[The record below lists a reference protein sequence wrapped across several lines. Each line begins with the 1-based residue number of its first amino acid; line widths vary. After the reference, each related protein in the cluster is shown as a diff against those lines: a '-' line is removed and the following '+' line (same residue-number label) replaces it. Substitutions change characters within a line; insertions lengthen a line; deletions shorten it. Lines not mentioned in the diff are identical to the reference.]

1 MRLAT
6 HKATGEVFACKTMAK
21 RMENDGTIS
30 DLKVQRHL
38 EALKN
43 EIEVMR
49 RLRGTLNV
57 AHLEEAFEDDTHVH
71 LVMEHCSGGELIHT
85 LGEKHYSEDTVAS
98 VMRAVLR
105 TLAQCHSHKVLHLD
119 VKPGNFMLLNS
130 SETAPLKAIDFG
142 LARTFHP
149 EELPLDD
156 IGLEG
161 TPWFMAPEML
171 SSQVTPAC
179 DIWAAGVMAFQLLTG
194 HFPFDDKKNPMR
206 PSVNNIWYVQ
216 AHPACTVALPMS
228 LFVLS

>member
-1 MRLAT
+1 MRLVT
-6 HKATGEVFACKTMAK
+6 HKVTGEVFACKTMAK
-21 RMENDGTIS
+21 RLENDGNIS
-30 DLKVQRHL
+30 DLKLQRHL

-57 AHLEEAFEDDTHVH
+57 THLEEAFEDDSNVH
-71 LVMEHCSGGELIHT
+71 LVMEHCSGGELLHT

-105 TLAQCHSHKVLHLD
+105 TLAQCHSHRVLHLD
-119 VKPGNFMLLNS
+119 IKPGNFMLLNS

-142 LARTFHP
+142 LARPFHP
-149 EELPLDD
+149 EDLPLDD

-206 PSVNNIWYVQ
+206 PSVNNIWYV
-216 AHPACTVALPMS
+216 
-228 LFVLS
+228 